1 MQHKFLHC
9 EQHGEGMRHLT
20 RIFQRFLT
28 FMTLMLA
35 VVAPAAADFPTE
47 DFCASEGAYNYLDN
61 SALNCEGLAKF
72 LEGSFERQGCTCKCL
87 SGGTFN
93 FALMQDQE
101 AAKDYPEFLC
111 LDDGYLLERGVNCDI
126 PGQHV
131 YFTDPGNMETYGA
144 ECCYYYSQERGCI
157 TDLGEWNAFID
168 EYYAEMNI
176 TPDKGAYVGD
186 DYAIHECPDGSS
198 RGSDPDQGP
207 CACEDEKY
215 RFNVGEGKCEKIVT
229 LYKNDGTTDQYGQ
242 ILCYFGEIC
251 SFGQPTGVSQTGYS
265 FNHGWGAQ
273 SCTSGDTSF
282 VDPAER
288 YYACKVP
295 NPYIITLDATDKNA
309 QAGTTAIYTKYNT
322 GVYLNSNRTL
332 GMTTASNPVTVPSL
346 SGGVFL
352 GYYEAQNGTTQYIN
366 QNGYITQ
373 AGINAAKSISNDTK
387 WYAKWQTQASTVT
400 IALSGGTGGSSSI
413 SSVGNVKYLNGHQ
426 MTTNSNPVAVPS
438 ESTGKAFLGYY
449 SAQSGGAKYI
459 DENGYI
465 TAAGINVTVS
475 GNTTW
480 YAQFSSTCYVIN
492 LDNTTYCNNVGNLP
506 TRLYRKNTCSSS
518 SCPIYTNASCTTQF
532 NGFNSNSLPSKTNA
546 TFNGYAAWWTSTA
559 HPEVI
564 SDTGSLS
571 VTSNDLAYLVT
582 VPWKAICSCD
592 TGYQGNDSVSTNI
605 GNATPNACA
614 RGATITLDANGG
626 SINDNIYA
634 IYTNA
639 SGVYKAWDHTS
650 QIGTGTNCSNPVGI
664 PSKSGNT
671 FMGYFGSQSSGTK
684 YIDENGCLTSNGN
697 STGITYASN
706 QTWYAHWTPTT
717 YTVTYNAG
725 NGGSGS
731 IPGGTAYAGV
741 IFNAATPSADTIHK
755 QNATFQGWA
764 VSGTSPQVIWQN
776 GIWSY
781 TENKTFTAQWLCN
794 AGFKYNSSTYACEP
808 CGAGTYKAEE
818 SNATSCANI
827 NAGYFSTG
835 CGTTATGGVCNNSYS
850 GGVCES
856 GYSSAGS
863 GTSASCTA
871 CATGYATSGT
881 SASNHDQVGDCK
893 ATVVLNKNGGTGNI
907 QNIGGETDSS
917 IQCSQGTACSFGSAS
932 GLTQT
937 GYTFK
942 TGWGTSQNCTSTTY
956 SFTNPTGTYYAC
968 KTAKTYTVTYSCGTG
983 TGTKPAD
990 ATATYNT
997 TFTPAANTCSKTGYS
1012 FTGWLV
1018 SGTTTVVSAG
1028 FNWEYTENKTLT
1040 AQWSQNVVNITLN
1053 KNNGTGTCAT
1063 SVSCDQ
1069 GGTCTLPQ
1077 WDATSCN
1084 ITNGNKIFVGW
1095 STSSSATSGTFTV
1108 NNANTATYYAVWATP
1123 SCNISNAASANPT
1136 TTTTNEPKC
1145 SVTCGTGY
1153 HFGNGANSTTTGTV
1167 SGTAGNTSVSSSDAC
1182 VLNQYTVTFKTGN
1195 TTVGTMSV
1203 NHGEATTLRSISSLS
1218 SGVPAALKSNGW
1230 NFDGWATQT
1239 GTSTISYSDE
1249 ASVAFTGDTTLYGIW
1264 KRDITYNYY
1273 SNNTTL
1279 KSSNKTQYYRNTS
1292 GTAAGPTSI
1301 NLPAINTVT
1310 TWAPFGWVTSTIST
1324 SPTGNVSS
1332 QTSETPAY
1340 NSAAPT
1346 YYALYSRTP
1355 KLVYNGNGNT
1365 GGSTTQTTGT
1375 QYYTAGVGA
1384 HTLNMNLRTNGFTK
1398 LGHTFD
1404 GWRLGSDVG
1413 ELKTEGESITF
1424 PNKEWTSGSVYNIY
1438 ATWAPKTIGL
1448 EWDSNAHGTIDPTQC
1463 VYGTTITMPSPTDT
1477 GYTFS
1482 EWKTP
1487 NDSSFGA
1494 GASMKCDETSL
1505 GTEAINGGNATIV
1518 AQWTQNTYK
1527 LTVNAGRGI
1536 ASVVGEDWIVA
1547 GDGKSMYKNVVYNEE
1562 TSLSADNFVVMGG
1575 YESELIYTKTS
1586 GAGTLSGS
1594 TFTSGLGDATI
1605 TVQSV
1610 GIVSPTVSLSRKWA
1624 VATYNYPGSI
1634 NDLTATF
1641 GNANIYD
1648 GSLTIQYNFGI
1659 SGASNSSSCAAVAY
1673 TYSNT
1678 FSTLGTGATTV
1689 TKNVPAT
1696 EYLGYKCYTIQAKVC
1711 DSTGCSA
1718 TTTSSALELGNLQRT
1733 ITFKKV
1739 DSDTSLSGTSPAY
1752 ARYGTNL
1759 LYTGATES
1767 SETNMPTA
1775 YKTNSA
1781 QVFKGWYT
1789 ASSGGTQV
1797 YNANTA
1803 TLQPGVSSITDSSS
1817 KWIVTSDKDLYAQY
1831 EACSCTKGSNVAS
1844 CTVNTASGKLPKDNA
1859 NRCSYTYTCAS
1870 GYYTAGNS
1878 GSGTFNGAAGIGT
1891 NTSPACGAGSYSITY
1906 ELNGGTATGT
1916 YQTTAV
1922 TGEVIH
1928 ITTPTHPH
1936 GTFNGW
1942 AISGMDTNTHEY
1954 GATSSLGSSSTA
1966 QSLTVGATIEYFKN
1980 LRKSSGNVIFTAKWT
1995 CATGYEG
2002 NSCTIRSFS
2011 CTAGQYLPKNTV
2023 ECASC
2028 PAGKYCANSGTYQ
2041 FSTTN
2046 DQGITGTC
2054 TAGNYAAGGATSCSA
2069 CAANANS
2076 SAGASYCVCKP
2087 GYSIGGGANTTQ
2099 YSTTNP
2105 SGSTC
2110 DLRSYTITLNKNGG
2124 SGKIASDTAVTQ
2136 NNATM
2141 TCTYTQTC
2149 TLPTYTSTTLLSK
2162 GSGTT
2167 AKMFLGWSTTQ
2178 NTSDDATSA
2187 DLTTSYT
2194 LSTTGNKTLFAVWGT
2209 PVCTKG
2215 TGVKTTSV
2223 NSVSGN
2229 KTVCNRSSSAGYYCS
2244 ATETGTTAGVL
2255 ELKTTCTK
2263 ATAGYYAA
2271 EGATNQT
2278 KCGFGK
2284 YSSGGTA
2291 SCTNC
2296 PSLTNWTV
2304 TTTSDTSTSYSACYA
2319 TRTPENC
2326 HSGTVKR
2333 TASGSTGYNTTV
2345 VKVTD
2350 LTANAGYY
2358 VNSTNTACLAC
2369 VTGAISATGETQC
2382 VACQNGT
2389 TTTGSGQSSCNA
2401 NCPNATGVSS
2411 WANATWNSTNN
2422 TVSNLCTI
2430 GSMSS
2435 YTITLDNNNGSGGES
2450 SVSAQYGSAM
2460 PTIETLPTRTGYQ
2473 FAGYWDEAD
2482 GGTQYY
2488 NSNGTSARNWD
2499 KTSNDTLYAHWNIM
2513 SYEITIVAG
2522 RGIDTIAQPTNGGW
2536 TGSGT
2541 ATLTKTLEYGTT
2553 VDLSQFTPTRKAGYT
2568 GTGYTVTGAGNLDGS
2583 TFTVDANTAT
2593 ITISA
2598 TGIAAP
2604 TASISM
2610 SGVSGSTRT
2619 LGYNSGTTTTL
2630 VGTNTTNYDSGITLS
2645 YSYGNST
2652 SATGTYTYS
2661 STNTVSST
2669 AYHGTRYHKV
2679 KITASDGT
2687 LTSTTTTSS
2696 GYVTINLNNT
2706 KVIFNPNTGTLSGT
2720 SPLYVWKD
2728 NAALR
2733 TTVGG
2738 TGTGTVPSA
2747 TKQGYTFK
2755 GWYTQSSG
2763 GTQIYNASGNLS
2775 TATVSGYISG
2785 GKWNVANLN
2794 DITLYA
2800 QYEASGNIAYTV
2812 KHYTQ
2817 NLTGNAYT
2825 LESTV
2830 TGYGTT
2836 GATLTLSNLTHSI
2849 TGFTSPSNGFAGTAT
2864 NGTTKPSSGAVTT
2877 TTILANGNRVI
2888 DLYYTRNSYEVSET
2902 HGTGIASVTG
2912 AGTYLFGASV
2922 TLTPTVSNGY
2932 TFTNWT
2938 DNNNSNTQVSTDA
2951 AYTFTMPANDVSY
2964 RANATPN
2971 SYNITL
2977 NKQSGTG
2984 GTSSISVT
2992 YGYTMPAITRPT
3004 RGTYTFGGYYTGT
3017 SGSGTKYY
3025 NADGTS
3031 AKAWAE
3037 TNVTTLYAKWTACAA
3052 CAPGNGA
3059 NCSLSVVSN
3068 ACKYETSCK
3077 EGYSNIQNNG
3087 KYNPSCT
3094 ANTINITLDKN
3105 GGTGICGGVSGVVNG
3120 EMTCTYDSPC
3130 NAPVYADTCNITNG
3144 TNILTGWTKSNGD
3157 VVALGGDITN
3167 ITTGAATT
3175 LTAQW
3180 EQCAP
3185 CNANNA
3191 NSVNCSVSVVN
3202 NQCVWTTSCKTGYG
3216 NPQNPG
3222 TANASCTP
3230 NTITLS
3236 WTPDTT
3242 HGTISNAPASCTYG
3256 STFTAATMTPKS
3268 GYTFTNWSVNG
3279 KTFASGATN
3288 IPCNQNQLGVAS
3300 GTATIN
3306 PGFTTNTYNVSYN
3319 CNGGTAQSTLPATTS
3334 VSYGASYTTAANTV
3348 CTRTGY
3354 TLSGWMVGSTS
3365 STDVKNT
3372 GEEYQWTY
3380 TADKTLYAKWT
3391 ANTFTVNLNKNG
3403 GTGTCGGT
3411 SGTMTCTYNGTC
3423 TAPNWNASTCNI
3435 TKGTS
3440 RLTGWKKS
3448 TDNTVVSLGASIKN
3462 IVASGTVTLTAQWT
3476 PCTACNANNA
3486 NSVNCSVS
3494 VESNQCKWTTSCMDG
3509 YHDLVDGGTANAS
3522 CTANT
3527 ISLAW
3532 DNNGYGTQ
3540 PTTPATCT
3548 YGQNF
3553 TAPSMSAGGQTFNG
3567 WKRSNTTL
3575 NGNTQYVCNY
3585 TNLGTYDGSAAFTAQ
3600 WNANTYTVTYACGA
3614 GTGTPPSTT
3623 NISATYGSPFT
3634 AAANTCTKTGYHFT
3648 GWAVSNTGTPSTI
3661 WQNGSTWR
3669 YEENKTFTAQWSA
3682 DSFKVRYAKGNTAAT
3697 GTTPADSTCIYSNA
3711 SSCTAVANPY
3721 TYTGYTFG
3729 GWACSLTN
3737 GGGSCANP
3745 TYTAGADIRGATVDG
3760 GDITLTAIWNANTIT
3775 FDWGN
3780 GGRGTLPTSKPT
3792 GCTYGSTFTMPAAM
3806 SATGYTFGG
3815 WTLNST
3821 TYAAGATVN
3830 CTNTVLG
3837 VSSGSVAI
3845 TGKWTAKTSAL
3856 TFDENYGT
3864 GATKTKTATYGNAM
3878 PTLTSAQLPTRAG
3891 YTFVG
3896 YFDAT
3901 SGGNQYYKY
3910 NGTSFRTW
3918 NKNTTAGTTLYAR
3931 WSANPYTVTFNGNGG
3946 TAGTQYTTAIYD
3958 KPMPT
3963 VQPNL
3968 ADPANGA
3975 IIKYNGCADGKYPYG
3990 ATTTGMYNVF
4000 LPVEP
4005 NTTYKYE
4012 MDTIGNRQAI
4022 YEYNF
4027 VVNPDSYTSQGQLS
4041 PDRTIN
4047 GYGTDGLPSDCFTT
4061 GANAKMVML
4070 YLKSSDGTTPTNLK
4084 IYKVVGATCT
4094 HSNVSSYSSASAG
4107 VLSSGGTE
4115 LTSGTPISMATKT
4128 NETFNGY
4135 FDAATGGNQYYTA
4148 GGESNKN
4155 WDKASDTILYAQY
4168 KSMTVNVS
4176 NKSLTYNG
4184 ASQSCAGG
4192 ATVTFPLN
4200 ATITYSSSQN
4210 GSYTATAPTLK
4221 NVSQSPI
4228 TVYFKATA
4236 NGYNDYYGNYQCTM
4250 AKATMTP
4257 SLAGNS
4263 KVYDGTALTCDGGEQ
4278 TGVPASS
4285 TITYRTGTTGNYG
4298 NAPTVTAVADSKTV
4312 YYKITNAN
4320 YNDFTGSFSCG
4331 ITNAEL
4337 AAPTTPTNHLVYN
4350 GTSTTNGTA
4359 QNCPGVTGVASGA
4372 SVQYSTTEGGTY
4384 GASTP
4389 TITNAGQTTVW
4400 YKLTKTNYN
4409 DKIGSYTCYM
4419 DTKEMT
4425 VSAPNKSLTYNNG
4438 NEQSCANVSVSD
4450 PSSGATV
4457 KYTDTMGGTYSTTA
4471 PKMTNVGSKTIYYQ
4485 VTATNYTTKTGNY
4498 TCAMTQANS
4507 QLVLSATSGSVTYP
4521 TTTGTFT
4528 VTKNTSGGALSVA
4541 SNNTSVATATISGTT
4556 VTVTYH
4562 QAGTANITVTSAATG
4577 NYTAQTATYVATA
4590 NNKIININNNSGSGT
4605 CLGGSM
4611 TCTYGDTCDAPVWGN
4626 NSRLP
4631 AGYTEVEYIQS
4642 NGSQYIDTGYKIK
4655 NSHVSGIGVV
4665 GTPTTVSGS
4674 TANAGNFFGN
4684 LYETAGF
4691 NTNWKN
4697 GAFGLWLQSMQK
4709 TGLKATYPASFNAN
4723 QKYTIKFDVNVD
4735 SNKKGTALLWVNNV
4749 AVEPKIETNMSINN
4763 SGSNF
4768 KLFSNGS
4775 ATKNGNQVIVTWGDV
4790 LFTGRLYSLKLYDGD
4805 TLEMDLVPVSRK
4817 SDGALGVFNRV
4828 TNEFYGN
4835 SGVGSF
4841 TAGPTVTPTGTGGTC
4856 EITNGTKVLTGWNT
4870 AANGTGTAVALG
4882 QNNIGTLN
4890 ANTLYAVWGTP
4901 NCNITKG
4908 TGTATTSENNSPV
4921 CTVTCSAGYSKLGY
4935 MDATTTGFTTSGN
4948 PNQTTASYVCAAR
4961 TYKVT
4966 LDPKR
4971 YTSASASSGTA
4982 PENAGTATYWY
4993 RYKTNS
4999 PCYYYS
5005 TELQLSTDEVAANC
5019 IAGTNGNTITAPS
5032 GMSGYNTFGGYYTGK
5047 TGTGTQYVLGTG
5059 VTTNQ
5064 QWNNVANDSTLY
5076 AKWNANTFN
5085 VGYSSDVSS
5094 STTPT
5099 SCTYGATC
5107 NAPTATAVTKA
5118 GYTLSHWTCAAS
5130 SGNCV
5135 KATYNPGESIS
5146 AATTVNGATITLTAV
5161 WTPNISGK
5169 ITLDVNRYASASA
5182 TNATQTATS
5191 NPAYVYTKYNTGVYS
5206 NADATTKI
5214 TKLTSVPTMVGYN
5227 FGGLYTDKYTGGTQ
5241 VANSSGT
5248 FLSAAN
5254 TRVATT
5260 GGTATWY
5267 AHWTAKQSAL
5277 TFDENEGTGAT
5288 KTVTATYGN
5297 AMPALTSAQLPTR
5310 AGYTF
5315 VGYFD
5320 ATTGGNQ
5327 YYKNDGTSFQNWNKN
5342 TTAGTILYARWTPNS
5357 YTVTLNK
5364 NASSTDTTVVDTI
5377 NATFGAAMPVVN
5389 ASGNALTIPTNSNQI
5404 ITGYADARSNG
5415 VLYYNVNGTNITSA
5429 KNWDKTTDNTTLY
5442 AQWETCAPC
5451 NATNANCTLT
5461 VSNNTCTYETS
5472 CVAGYHGLVGDGTA
5486 TPSCTANTYT
5496 VQFTTGNNV
5505 VLGTQEFTYGVSKA
5519 LTTIANLDQ
5528 TKIPVSSTNGWSFYG
5543 WGTATTPSTRAHTN
5557 GKSVSNLTTE
5567 NGGTVKLYGIW
5578 YRPVYFKYYSGA
5590 TATDLTTSA
5599 AKYQYYR
5606 NTSSTA
5612 ANVSSVSSGVTTFV
5626 KQSTY
5631 NWEPR
5636 GWVLDSTTS
5645 STPTYTTTNSASVT
5659 PGKDVKPASGTALY
5673 YYALYSRPATI
5684 QYNVNGGT
5692 GSTDDTT
5699 ADQYFNAGGTNSV
5712 PLNMTLATGTG
5723 LSKTNY
5729 SFVGWTENSTSGT
5742 SYASG
5747 ATYTYPTA
5755 TWTTPQSTVT
5765 MYANWS
5771 QNTVVCSA
5779 GQYLPANA
5787 TACTQC
5793 TKGSYCPGGT
5803 YNLDNAEHGRT
5814 TCPTGYTS
5822 DAGASQQTQ
5831 CYVNCGPGQYKAS
5844 TTSICENVTAN
5855 YWGAGGKSFYGS
5867 ALPRTKCGMMN
5878 MLDANGTLINAQL
5891 TTTGSGLGANQAAD
5905 CGRVLHIGDY
5915 SLRLRSGTAATPSL
5929 KFDVDK
5935 NGAVDLWAKMTTTQE
5950 NMSSTSDKKFKV
5962 NYQNQTYYVCDDTTC
5977 GGAQGYT
5984 ELQYIRMAD
5993 GAFIITDVYP
6003 NQDTEFIVDF
6013 QSEIDELRWLFG
6025 SRGYLNGSTTSQ
6037 NRFSLQLFSLVNGSV
6052 WMQFDNTANLEY
6064 GTRAFASNSAARLAR
6079 HQCGIKNQRVWC
6091 DGNVLAW
6098 GSGGAPSGVSNF
6110 TAQNPIVMGST
6121 DLAGGSYSTSTFTGK
6136 IYGATGLVPCR
6147 RNADLAV
6154 GLCNKSTG
6162 AFFGNS
6168 AGTGTITAG
6177 PNK

>member
-1 MQHKFLHC
+1 MHHKFLHY

-20 RIFQRFLT
+20 RAFQRF
-28 FMTLMLA
+28 FAFITLGLA
-35 VVAPAAADFPTE
+35 VVLPVFAEVPTPE
-47 DFCASEGAYNYLDN
+47 ICSDKYYDYTTGEYPRSCDEVSD
-61 SALNCEGLAKF
+61 ALQEFGIQL
-72 LEGSFERQGCTCKCL
+72 SSDGCTCKCTE
-87 SGGTFN
+87 GGLFN
-93 FALMQDQE
+93 PWMAKSCEETGEYCEMVCNTDFENKCDAPGMQ
-101 AAKDYPEFLC
+101 A
-111 LDDGYLLERGVNCDI
+111 
-126 PGQHV
+126 
-131 YFTDPGNMETYGA
+131 YFISEDEV
-144 ECCYYYSQERGCI
+144 ECCYYYDLDYGCI
-157 TDLGEWNAFID
+157 TNLDAWNSFV
-168 EYYAEMNI
+168 ETLEGVLEN
-176 TPDKGAYVGD
+176 PEQGAYVGP
-186 DYAIHECPDGSS
+186 DYAIHQCPAGSS
-198 RGSDPDQGP
+198 KGNDPDQGP
-207 CACEDEKY
+207 CACEDEEYK
-215 RFNVGEGKCEKIVT
+215 FNAEEGKCEKIVT
-229 LYKNDGTTDQYGQ
+229 LYKNNGTSDQYGQ
-242 ILCYFGEIC
+242 ILCYFGENC
-251 SFGQPTGVSQTGYS
+251 YFGQPTGVSQTGYS

-273 SCTSGDTSF
+273 SCTSGDVSF
-282 VDPAER
+282 VNPAER
-288 YYACKVP
+288 YYACKAP
-295 NPYIITLDATDKNA
+295 NPYIITLDTTDENA

-322 GVYLNSNRTL
+322 NVYLNSGRTL

-373 AGINAAKSISNDTK
+373 AGINAAKSILSDTR

-400 IALSGGTGGSSSI
+400 ITLSGGTGGSSSI
-413 SSVGNVKYLNGHQ
+413 SSVGNVKYLNGQQ
-426 MTTNSNPVAVPS
+426 MTTSSNPVAVPS
-438 ESTGKAFLGYY
+438 ESTGKAFLGYF
-449 SAQSGGAKYI
+449 SASSGGTKYI

-465 TAAGINVTVS
+465 TTAGINVAIS
-475 GNTTW
+475 GNPTW

-506 TRLYRKNTCSSS
+506 ARLYRKNTCSSS
-518 SCPIYTNASCTTQF
+518 SCPIYTNVSCTTQF

-559 HPEVI
+559 HPGVI

-571 VTSNDLAYLVT
+571 VTSNDLVNLVN

-592 TGYQGNDSVSTNI
+592 TGYQGNDSVSTDI

-626 SINDNIYA
+626 SINDDIYA

-639 SGVYKAWDHTS
+639 SGVYKAWDHTL
-650 QIGTGTNCSNPVGI
+650 QMTTGANCSNPVGI

-741 IFNAATPSADTIHK
+741 IFNAATPSANTIYK

-764 VSGTSPQVIWQN
+764 VSDTSPQVIWQN

-808 CGAGTYKAEE
+808 CGAGTYKAEK

-856 GYSSAGS
+856 GYSSAGT
-863 GTSASCTA
+863 GTSSSCTA

-881 SASNHDQVGDCK
+881 SASSHDQVGDCK

-917 IQCSQGTACSFGSAS
+917 IQCYQGTSCSFGSAS

-937 GYTFK
+937 GYAFK

-968 KTAKTYTVTYSCGTG
+968 KTANTYTVTYSCGDG

-1018 SGTTTVVSAG
+1018 SETSTVVSAG
-1028 FNWEYTENKTLT
+1028 FNWTYTEGKNLT

-1108 NNANTATYYAVWATP
+1108 NDANTATYYAIWATP
-1123 SCNISNAASANPT
+1123 SCNISNASSANPT
-1136 TTTTNEPKC
+1136 TPTNNAPNC

-1153 HFGNGANSTTTGTV
+1153 HFGNGTNSTTTGTV
-1167 SGTAGNTSVSSSDAC
+1167 SGTAGNTSVSSNNAC
-1182 VLNQYTVTFKTGN
+1182 NLNKYTVTFKTGN
-1195 TTVGTMSV
+1195 TSIDSMSV

-1230 NFDGWATQT
+1230 VFNGWATT
-1239 GTSTISYSDE
+1239 YTATSNYSDE
-1249 ASVAFTGDTTLYGIW
+1249 ASVAFTGNTTLYGIW

-1279 KSSNKTQYYRNTS
+1279 KSPNKTQYYHNTS
-1292 GTAAGPTSI
+1292 DTAAGPTSI

-1310 TWAPFGWVTSTIST
+1310 NWTPLGWVTSTIST

-1346 YYALYSRTP
+1346 YYALYSRTAN
-1355 KLVYNGNGNT
+1355 LVYNGNGNT
-1365 GGSTTQTTGT
+1365 GGATTQTTGT

-1424 PNKEWTSGSVYNIY
+1424 PNNEWASGSVYNIY

-1505 GTEAINGGNATIV
+1505 GTDAINGGNATIV

-1605 TVQSV
+1605 TVRSV

-1624 VATYNYPGSI
+1624 VATYNDSGSV
-1634 NDLTATF
+1634 NNLTATF
-1641 GNANIYD
+1641 GNANTYD

-1711 DSTGCSA
+1711 DSTGCSS

-1739 DSDTSLSGTSPAY
+1739 DSDTSLSGTTPAY

-1759 LYTGATES
+1759 LYTGATEP
-1767 SETNMPTA
+1767 SETTNMPTA

-1797 YNANTA
+1797 YKANTA
-1803 TLQPGVSSITDSSS
+1803 TLQPSVSNITNSGS

-1844 CTVNTASGKLPKDNA
+1844 CTVNTGSGKLPKDNS
-1859 NRCSYTYTCAS
+1859 NRCSYTYTCVS

-1891 NTSPACGAGSYSITY
+1891 NPSPACGAGSYSITY

-1942 AISGMDTNTHEY
+1942 TISGMGTNTHEY

-1980 LRKSSGNVIFTAKWT
+1980 LRQSSGTVTFTANWN
-1995 CATGYEG
+1995 CATGYQNG
-2002 NSCTIRSFS
+2002 NSCAIQSVTCS
-2011 CTAGQYLPKNTV
+2011 AGQYLPKNTV
-2023 ECASC
+2023 ACASC
-2028 PAGKYCANSGTYQ
+2028 PAGKYCATSGTYQ
-2041 FSTTN
+2041 FNTTN

-2054 TAGNYAAGGATSCSA
+2054 TAGNYAAGDATSCSA
-2069 CAANANS
+2069 CATNANS
-2076 SAGASYCVCKP
+2076 NAGASYCSCKS
-2087 GYSIGGGANTTQ
+2087 GYSIGGGASTTL

-2149 TLPTYTSTTLLSK
+2149 TLPTYSSTTLLSK

-2178 NTSDDATSA
+2178 NTSDNATSA

-2194 LSTTGNKTLFAVWGT
+2194 LSTIGNKTLFAVWGT

-2215 TGVKTTSV
+2215 TGVKTTSL

-2304 TTTSDTSTSYSACYA
+2304 TTTTDTSTSYSACYA

-2333 TASGSTGYNTTV
+2333 TASSSTGYATTV
-2345 VKVTD
+2345 SVTSA

-2358 VNSTNTACLAC
+2358 VNGTACSAC
-2369 VTGAISATGETQC
+2369 ATGAISATGETQC

-2422 TVSNLCTI
+2422 TVSNLCTV

-2435 YTITLDNNNGSGGES
+2435 YTVTFDDNEGFGGPT
-2450 SVSAQYGSAM
+2450 SVNPEYGSAM
-2460 PTIETLPTRTGYQ
+2460 PTITTLPTRTGYT
-2473 FAGYWDEAD
+2473 FAGYWDATT

-2522 RGIDTIAQPTNGGW
+2522 RGVATVAQPANGGW

-2541 ATLTKTLEYGTT
+2541 ATLTKTLEYGTAI
-2553 VDLSQFTPTRKAGYT
+2553 DLSQFTPTRKAGYT

-2720 SPLYVWKD
+2720 SPLYVWKN

-2755 GWYTQSSG
+2755 GWYTQQSG
-2763 GTQIYNASGNLS
+2763 GTQIYNASGTLS

-2800 QYEASGNIAYTV
+2800 QYEASGDIAYTV

-2902 HGTGIASVTG
+2902 HGTGIAEVTG

-2922 TLTPTVSNGY
+2922 TLTPTVSDGY

-2951 AYTFTMPANDVSY
+2951 AYTFTMPANAVSY

-2984 GTSSISVT
+2984 GTSSVSVT

-3031 AKAWAE
+3031 ANNWAE

-3059 NCSLSVVSN
+3059 NCSLSVVN
-3068 ACKYETSCK
+3068 NTCTYTTSCK

-3094 ANTINITLDKN
+3094 PNTINITLDKN

-3120 EMTCTYDSPC
+3120 EMTCTYGSPC
-3130 NAPVYADTCNITNG
+3130 NAPVYDALPAGYKRFDYIKATGTQYIDTGITADLTTRAEITYKFYEATGYQNNYGNLFGARNDQNSSAFIAGTSDGYIPVGTSRNLFGQFDSVPGNFSTSTKTGVDLNKHTIHLSRDGFVYDGVTYRTFSNPTAFTSKNIIVAGYDDSTGGKKGGKVYVYSFKLWKAGALVANYIPAEDPSGQVGMYDTVTGTFFDNDGSGEFIAGSEITSTADTCNITNG

-3157 VVALGGDITN
+3157 VVALGGDIKN

-3185 CNANNA
+3185 CNTANE

-3216 NPQNPG
+3216 NLQNPN

-3288 IPCNQNQLGVAS
+3288 IPCTQAQLGIYS

-3306 PGFTTNTYNVSYN
+3306 PGFTTNAYNVSYN

-3348 CTRTGY
+3348 CTKTGY
-3354 TLSGWMVGSTS
+3354 TLSGWMVGSSS
-3365 STDVKNT
+3365 STDVKNP
-3372 GEEYQWTY
+3372 GDEIQWTY

-3435 TKGTS
+3435 TNGTS

-3476 PCTACNANNA
+3476 PCTTCNANNA

-3494 VESNQCKWTTSCMDG
+3494 VENNQCNWTTSCMDG

-3600 WNANTYTVTYACGA
+3600 WNANSYTVTYACGT

-3648 GWAVSNTGTPSTI
+3648 GWAVSGTSPQVI
-3661 WQNGSTWR
+3661 WQNGSTWV
-3669 YEENKTFTAQWSA
+3669 YTENKTFTAQWDA

-3737 GGGSCANP
+3737 GGGSCTNP
-3745 TYTAGADIRGATVDG
+3745 TYAAGADIRGATVDS
-3760 GDITLTAIWNANTIT
+3760 GDITLTAIWNANKIT
-3775 FDWGN
+3775 LSWAN
-3780 GGRGTLPTSKPT
+3780 GGRGTLPSGRQTE
-3792 GCTYGSTFTMPAAM
+3792 CYYGSTFTMPAGM

-3845 TGKWTAKTSAL
+3845 TGSWTAKQSAL
-3856 TFDENYGT
+3856 TFDENEGT
-3864 GATKTKTATYGNAM
+3864 GATKTKTATYGSAM
-3878 PTLTSAQLPTRAG
+3878 PTLTSAQLPTRTG

-3931 WSANPYTVTFNGNGG
+3931 WSANPYTVTFDGNGG

-3975 IIKYNGCADGKYPYG
+3975 KVENHPCSDSNGAYPSSTSTSAYV
-3990 ATTTGMYNVF
+3990 VF
-4000 LPVEP
+4000 FPVEP
-4005 NTTYKYE
+4005 GATYKYTTE
-4012 MDTIGNRQAI
+4012 SVGNRQGI
-4022 YEYNF
+4022 YEYDF
-4027 VVNPDSYTSQGQLS
+4027 VADPDAYTTSSKLTVKKVIKASGS
-4041 PDRTIN
+4041 TGSSNGMDTFTVCKNGETIN
-4047 GYGTDGLPSDCFTT
+4047 GAVCAYD
-4061 GANAKMVML
+4061 AKMVML
-4070 YLKSSDGTTPTNLK
+4070 HLGTGTVPTGVK
-4084 IYKVVGATCT
+4084 VFKVVG
-4094 HSNVSSYSSASAG
+4094 
-4107 VLSSGGTE
+4107 GTP

-4135 FDAATGGNQYYTA
+4135 FDDRTGGNQYYTA
-4148 GGESNKN
+4148 GGESNMN
-4155 WDKASDTILYAQY
+4155 WDKASDTTLYAQY
-4168 KSMTVNVS
+4168 KSMTVNTQIKV
-4176 NKSLTYNG
+4176 LTYNG
-4184 ASQSCAGG
+4184 GAQSCAGG

-4210 GSYTATAPTLK
+4210 GSYTATAPTLT
-4221 NVSQSPI
+4221 NVSANAT
-4228 TVYFKATA
+4228 TVYFKVTAT
-4236 NGYNDYYGNYQCTM
+4236 GYSDYYGNYQCSMT
-4250 AKATMTP
+4250 KATMTP

-4278 TGVPASS
+4278 TGVPANS

-4320 YNDFTGSFSCG
+4320 YNDFTTGSFSCS

-4350 GTSTTNGTA
+4350 GTNTTNGTA
-4359 QNCPGVTGVASGA
+4359 QNCPGVTGVASDI
-4372 SVQYSTTEGGTY
+4372 SVQYSTTEDGTY
-4384 GASTP
+4384 VASTP
-4389 TITNAGQTTVW
+4389 TIKNAGQTTVW

-4438 NEQSCANVSVSD
+4438 NEQSCENVSVSD
-4450 PSSGATV
+4450 PSSGATI

-4471 PKMTNVGSKTIYYQ
+4471 PKLANVGSKTIYYQ

-4507 QLVLSATSGSVTYP
+4507 QLALSATSGSVTYP
-4521 TTTGTFT
+4521 ETTGTFT
-4528 VTKNTSGGALSVA
+4528 VTTNTSGGALSVA
-4541 SNNTSVATATISGTT
+4541 SSDESVATATISGTT

-4562 QAGTANITVTSAATG
+4562 KAGTANITVTSAATG

-4605 CLGGSM
+4605 CMGANI
-4611 TCTYGDTCDAPVWGN
+4611 TCTYGGTCNAPMYDA
-4626 NSRLP
+4626 LP
-4631 AGYTEVEYIQS
+4631 AGYTRLDYIKAAT
-4642 NGSQYIDTGYKIK
+4642 GAQYINTGVYPTDATETMVVGQYTELSGSIFGALEKNGVHYYGLGLGTGGMWRLWYGSGGAPWVLFGTADTNKHTFLLKNKSLYIDNLDTPVAVSTLSCNTQAQPMFLFGANLAGKFYNPSKAKIFSVVIK
-4655 NSHVSGIGVV
+4655 N
-4665 GTPTTVSGS
+4665 
-4674 TANAGNFFGN
+4674 
-4684 LYETAGF
+4684 
-4691 NTNWKN
+4691 
-4697 GAFGLWLQSMQK
+4697 
-4709 TGLKATYPASFNAN
+4709 
-4723 QKYTIKFDVNVD
+4723 
-4735 SNKKGTALLWVNNV
+4735 
-4749 AVEPKIETNMSINN
+4749 NN
-4763 SGSNF
+4763 S
-4768 KLFSNGS
+4768 
-4775 ATKNGNQVIVTWGDV
+4775 
-4790 LFTGRLYSLKLYDGD
+4790 
-4805 TLEMDLVPVSRK
+4805 LVRYFVPARRD
-4817 SDGALGVFNRV
+4817 SDGVLGMYDLADANPATAFY
-4828 TNEFYGN
+4828 TNQG
-4835 SGVGSF
+4835 SGSF
-4841 TAGPTVTPTGTGGTC
+4841 TAGNEITSTADIC
-4856 EITNGTKVLTGWNT
+4856 NITNGTKVLTGWNT
-4870 AANGTGTAVALG
+4870 AANGSGTAVALG

-4901 NCNITKG
+4901 NCNVTNG

-4921 CTVTCSAGYSKLGY
+4921 CDVTCSAGYSKLGY

-4971 YTSASASSGTA
+4971 YASASASDGTA

-5005 TELQLSTDEVAANC
+5005 TELQSATDEIAANC
-5019 IAGTNGNTITAPS
+5019 VGGTNGDTITVPS

-5064 QWNNVANDSTLY
+5064 NQLWNNVANDSTLY
-5076 AKWNANTFN
+5076 AKWNANTFD
-5085 VGYSSDVSS
+5085 VGYSSDVPS

-5107 NAPTATAVTKA
+5107 NAPTATAVTKT

-5135 KATYNPGESIS
+5135 KTTYSPGESIS
-5146 AATTVNGATITLTAV
+5146 TATTVNGATITLTAV
-5161 WTPNISGK
+5161 WTPNISGA
-5169 ITLDVNRYASASA
+5169 ITLDSNRYDSDDA
-5182 TNATQTATS
+5182 TTPVQTATTQVS
-5191 NPAYVYTKYNTGVYS
+5191 PSTIWSKYGVGLYSDS
-5206 NADATTKI
+5206 NATNQLTASAFTFPTMKGYNFRGFYANKKYDIYVNQLISSSDIQGGATTK
-5214 TKLTSVPTMVGYN
+5214 
-5227 FGGLYTDKYTGGTQ
+5227 
-5241 VANSSGT
+5241 
-5248 FLSAAN
+5248 
-5254 TRVATT
+5254 VATS

-5267 AHWTAKQSAL
+5267 AHWNPKSYTLKFMNQDQQL
-5277 TFDENEGTGAT
+5277 GTLS
-5288 KTVTATYGN
+5288 ATYD
-5297 AMPALTSAQLPTR
+5297 AATPVLTDALKPTR
-5310 AGYTF
+5310 TGYTF
-5315 VGYFD
+5315 DGYWTQAGVKYYNAD
-5320 ATTGGNQ
+5320 YTPVVQTWKSDGGL
-5327 YYKNDGTSFQNWNKN
+5327 T
-5342 TTAGTILYARWTPNS
+5342 LYARWTPNT
-5357 YTVTLNK
+5357 YTVELNK
-5364 NASSTDTTVVDTI
+5364 NTSDNDPPVDTVS
-5377 NATFGAAMPVVN
+5377 ATFGAAMPLVN
-5389 ASGNALTIPTNSNQI
+5389 TQNGNALTIPTNSNQI

-5415 VLYYNVNGTNITSA
+5415 VLYYNVNGMNITSA

-5442 AQWETCAPC
+5442 AQWETCAAC
-5451 NATNANCTLT
+5451 NATNANCSLS
-5461 VSNNTCTYETS
+5461 VVNNECHYETE
-5472 CVAGYHGLVGDGTA
+5472 CLPGYHDLVGDGTA

-5496 VQFTTGNNV
+5496 VKFVTGNNV
-5505 VLGTQEFTYGVSKA
+5505 ELGTQEFTYDVSQA
-5519 LTTIANLDQ
+5519 LTTIANLAN
-5528 TKIPVSSTNGWSFYG
+5528 IPVSSTNGWSFYG
-5543 WGTATTPSTRAHTN
+5543 WNESVNTTTRTYAN
-5557 GKSVSNLTTE
+5557 NAPVSNLTTE
-5567 NGGTVKLYGIW
+5567 NGGVVKLYGIW
-5578 YRPVYFKYYSGA
+5578 RRPVYFKYYNGA

-5636 GWVLDSTTS
+5636 GWVLDNTTS
-5645 STPTYTTTNSASVT
+5645 STPTYTTTNSVSPN

-5692 GSTDDTT
+5692 GSVSDTT
-5699 ADQYFNAGGTNSV
+5699 ADQYFNAGGTGSV

-5755 TWTTPQSTVT
+5755 TWTTPQPSVT
-5765 MYANWS
+5765 LYANWS

-5793 TKGSYCPGGT
+5793 PKGYYCPGGT
-5803 YNLDNAEHGRT
+5803 YNLDNAEHGRN
-5814 TCPTGYTS
+5814 TCPSGYTS
-5822 DAGASQQTQ
+5822 DAGNASQQTQ
-5831 CYVNCGPGQYKAS
+5831 CYVNCGAGQYKAT

-5855 YWGAGGKSFYGS
+5855 YWGAGGQSYYGS

-5891 TTTGSGLGANQAAD
+5891 TTTGSGLGANEAAD
-5905 CGRVLHIGDY
+5905 CGRVLHVGDY

-5935 NGAVDLWAKMTTTQE
+5935 NGAVDLWAKMTTTQK
-5950 NMSSTSDKKFKV
+5950 NMSSTSAKKFKM
-5962 NYQNQTYYVCDDTTC
+5962 NYNNQTYYVCDDTTC
-5977 GGAQGYT
+5977 
-5984 ELQYIRMAD
+5984 
-5993 GAFIITDVYP
+5993 
-6003 NQDTEFIVDF
+6003 
-6013 QSEIDELRWLFG
+6013 S
-6025 SRGYLNGSTTSQ
+6025 
-6037 NRFSLQLFSLVNGSV
+6037 
-6052 WMQFDNTANLEY
+6052 
-6064 GTRAFASNSAARLAR
+6064 
-6079 HQCGIKNQRVWC
+6079 
-6091 DGNVLAW
+6091 GN
-6098 GSGGAPSGVSNF
+6098 
-6110 TAQNPIVMGST
+6110 
-6121 DLAGGSYSTSTFTGK
+6121 
-6136 IYGATGLVPCR
+6136 
-6147 RNADLAV
+6147 
-6154 GLCNKSTG
+6154 
-6162 AFFGNS
+6162 
-6168 AGTGTITAG
+6168 
-6177 PNK
+6177 